1 MHYVAAVCAAMY
13 LKEAMDWAGKNGGV
27 TGPNVKK
34 GFYQKKDW
42 VPAGMEGVCNPSTWS
57 ETDHRSTL
65 TVSLYRTKVSGA
77 TDAPLGDLIK
87 NGTIKLEKVTTIDL
101 PRKPEWRGW

>member
-1 MHYVAAVCAAMY
+1 
-13 LKEAMDWAGKNGGV
+13 
-27 TGPNVKK
+27 
-34 GFYQKKDW
+34 
-42 VPAGMEGVCNPSTWS
+42 
-57 ETDHRSTL
+57 TDHRSTL

-87 NGTIKLEKVTTIDL
+87 SGTIMLEKVTTIDL